1 VTLTW
6 TSSVSG
12 DVAGY
17 EIYNGTQ
24 FLASVTGTTY
34 NVSGLTT
41 STSYMF
47 WVKAKDRSG
56 NIASGASI
64 SVKTTNTIPPDTTPP
79 ILTITPGTT
88 FTDSMTVT
96 MSTNETAD
104 IYYTTDG
111 TTPTTGSTKYTSVIN
126 ITN

>member
-1 VTLTW
+1 
-6 TSSVSG
+6 
-12 DVAGY
+12 
-17 EIYNGTQ
+17 
-24 FLASVTGTTY
+24 
-34 NVSGLTT
+34 
-41 STSYMF
+41 M
-47 WVKAKDRSG
+47 
-56 NIASGASI
+56 
-64 SVKTTNTIPPDTTPP
+64 KTTNTIPPDTTPP

-126 ITN
+126 ITNTTTIKTFAKDAAGNFSAVQTQTYTKQVAGAWVTNGLVNKWGNVVNRVTVTNNGSYYP